1 MELDLSNSWLV
12 LAVIGSISIG
22 ALLKG
27 ITGAGLP
34 LLAVPMLASIT
45 RVEDAVVLMVL
56 PGLVANSM
64 LVFSHRRNWQVLK
77 DHRPFLI
84 AGFIGAFIGTWLLSA
99 LDDRWLKLLLIAWL
113 GLYLFQ
119 YFFHRQAGER
129 LTNAPRVA
137 PLLGLAAGTVQGA
150 SGISA
155 HVVAPY
161 FHARKLKMQA
171 YAFALGF
178 AFLLFSVGQFTA
190 ISALDLFTKERLSVS
205 LLALLPTIIFIQ
217 LGIRLSHKTNE
228 VIFNRIIIGL
238 FIAMEIKLI
247 FDIL

>member
-1 MELDLSNSWLV
+1 MAGH
-12 LAVIGSISIG
+12 AVIASISIG

-64 LVFSHRRNWQVLK
+64 LVFSHRRHWHILRA
-77 DHRPFLI
+77 HRPFLI
-84 AGFIGAFIGTWLLSA
+84 AGFVGALIGTWLLSA

-129 LTNAPRVA
+129 LTNTPRVA
-137 PLLGLAAGTVQGA
+137 PILGLAAGVVQGA

-161 FHARKLKMQA
+161 FHARRLKMGA

-178 AFLLFSVGQFTA
+178 AFLLFSIGQFTA
-190 ISALDLFTKERLSVS
+190 ISGLNLLTSERLSVS
-205 LLALLPTIIFIQ
+205 LMALLPTIVFIQ
-217 LGIRLSHKTNE
+217 IGIRLSRKTNE
-228 VIFNRIIIGL
+228 LIFNRIIIAL
-238 FIAMEIKLI
+238 FFAMEFKLI
-247 FDIL
+247 FDVV